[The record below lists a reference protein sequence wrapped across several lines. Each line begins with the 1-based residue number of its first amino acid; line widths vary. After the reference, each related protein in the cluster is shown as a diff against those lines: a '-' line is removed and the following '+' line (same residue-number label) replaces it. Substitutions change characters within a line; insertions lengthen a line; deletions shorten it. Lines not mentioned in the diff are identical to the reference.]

1 MKVKLDE
8 GAYWPTRAYKTD
20 AGLDLRS
27 PFNITI
33 KPRSKLNI
41 HTGVHIQLP
50 EGCCGLLVSKSG
62 LMANHD
68 ISSTGLLDEGYV
80 GEIVVTLIN
89 HGFHE
94 YQIEAGDKI
103 SQIVVI
109 PVRYEDVEMADK
121 LDESERGSNGFGST
135 GKS

>member
-8 GAYWPTRAYKTD
+8 CAYMPTRAFHGD

-27 PFNITI
+27 PFNLTL

-41 HTGVHIQLP
+41 HTGVHVQLP
-50 EGCCGLLVSKSG
+50 EDCCGLLVSKSG
-62 LMANHD
+62 LMVNHD
-68 ISSTGLLDEGYV
+68 ITSTGLIDSGFR
-80 GEIVVTLIN
+80 GEIVVPLIN

-103 SQIVVI
+103 SQLVVI
-109 PVRYEDVEMADK
+109 PVRYESVELTDE
-121 LDESERGSNGFGST
+121 LDETDRMFGAFGST
-135 GKS
+135 GR

>member
-8 GAYWPTRAYKTD
+8 GAFIPVRCHKTD

-27 PFNITI
+27 PFNITL
-33 KPRSKLNI
+33 KPRSKMNI

-50 EGCCGLLVSKSG
+50 EDCCGVAVSKSG

-68 ISSTGLLDEGYV
+68 ISSTGLVDAGYV

-89 HGFHE
+89 HGFYE

-109 PVRYEDVEMADK
+109 PVRYESVELTDK
-121 LDESERGSNGFGST
+121 LDESERNFGGFGST
-135 GKS
+135 GR